1 MARRSLNPLYHTG
14 TITTLLLVVLLA
26 TGTYLTFFYDYGFE
40 ASYRSV
46 AGMEANLIGRLMRG
60 VHRYASAA
68 LVVTAFLHGWRTFV
82 EDRTHGPRTLAWVSG
97 VAMAVVLWVTGV
109 VGYWLV
115 WDERARLIN
124 DAFVRLLGVLPGGE
138 SIIVNTSRSEG
149 SGWGV
154 MTALLVAHV
163 LLTGLIGWLLWLHV
177 RRLARTKLL
186 PPRVWIALS
195 TGLLVAASALFPLGM
210 LPPLDP
216 AELAG
221 RSPLDVFYL
230 AAIPAALRRSP
241 LAVAAVGVVVLAVA
255 FAVPLLRGRR
265 PDPVEIADD
274 RCTGCGF
281 CVADCP
287 YSALTLVDRA
297 EGRHPHLAVVDEAL
311 CVGCGVCVGSCPWLA
326 IGYPDLSPD
335 TLWSRTRDR
344 VAAASSP
351 VEVVFLCERH
361 LLHGYPEET
370 PDRIF
375 VPVTCMGMVLPDLV
389 SEARSAGA
397 ASVSLVGCPPEDC
410 ANREG
415 NLWLANRVSGERKPR
430 LRGGGAPVS
439 TSWLSPIDLRRALA
453 RPGSDSAAT
462 SYTDPP
468 TRGHLARTAGVG
480 AAALAIM
487 VLLTA
492 VPFTPPAPGVVE
504 IIVEHTPGAPLEGHP
519 ETAGAPP
526 SPLEVSVDGQVV
538 RSRPFPAGRV
548 VAFERIDLDPGRHRL
563 LIALGATLV
572 DEEIR
577 LEPGEVRSVR
587 IIDAVTGGNPE
598 RGRSLFMGTGLGVN
612 AGCRTCHSLD
622 PDVRIVGPSLA
633 GVGRRAETRIEGV
646 EADEY
651 LRQSILDPD
660 AYVVDGFP
668 AGQMFPN
675 YREKLNDQQIED
687 LVAFLLTLAD

>member
-1 MARRSLNPLYHTG
+1 MVGRRTLNPLYHTG
-14 TITTLLLVVLLA
+14 TITTLLLVVLLV
-26 TGTYLTFFYDYGFE
+26 TGTYLTFFYDYGFG

-46 AGMEANLIGRLMRG
+46 AGMEANLVGRLIRG

-68 LVVTAFLHGWRTFV
+68 LVVTALLHGWRTFV

-97 VAMAVVLWVTGV
+97 VAMAAVLWVTGV
-109 VGYWLV
+109 IGYWLV
-115 WDERARLIN
+115 WDERARLID
-124 DAFVRLLGVLPGGE
+124 DAFVRLLSVLPGGE
-138 SIIVNTSRSEG
+138 GIIVNTSRSEG

-154 MTALLVAHV
+154 MTALLAGHV
-163 LLTGLIGWLLWLHV
+163 LLTGLIGWMLWLHV

-195 TGLLVAASALFPLGM
+195 TGLLVVASALFPLGM

-216 AELAG
+216 AKLAG

-230 AAIPAALRRSP
+230 ATIPAALRRSP
-241 LAVAAVGVVVLAVA
+241 LAVAAVGAVVLAVA

-287 YSALTLVDRA
+287 YKALTLVDRA
-297 EGRHPHLAVVDEAL
+297 EGRHPHLAVVDPTL

-326 IGYPDLSPD
+326 IGYPGLPPD
-335 TLWSRTRDR
+335 TLSSQTRDR
-344 VAAASSP
+344 IAAASPP
-351 VEVVFLCERH
+351 VEIVFLCERH
-361 LLHGYPEET
+361 LLHGRPEVT

-375 VPVTCMGMVLPDLV
+375 VPVTCMGMVLPELV
-389 SEARSAGA
+389 SEASRS

-415 NLWLANRVSGERKPR
+415 NLWLARRVSGERKPH

-439 TSWLSPIDLRRALA
+439 TSWLSPVDLRRALS

-462 SYTDPP
+462 SYGDTPAP
-468 TRGHLARTAGVG
+468 GQLARTAGVG
-480 AAALAIM
+480 AAALAVV

-492 VPFTPPAPGVVE
+492 VPFTPRAPGVVE

-519 ETAGAPP
+519 ESAGAPP
-526 SPLEVSVDGQVV
+526 SPLEVSVDGEVI
-538 RSRPFPAGRV
+538 RSRSFPDGRV
-548 VAFERIDLDPGRHRL
+548 VAFERIDVDPGRHRL
-563 LIALGATLV
+563 LVALGATVV
-572 DEEIR
+572 DEEVD
-577 LEPGEVRSVR
+577 LEAGEVRSVR
-587 IIDAVTGGNPE
+587 IIDAVTGGDPE
-598 RGRSLFMGTGLGVN
+598 RGKDLFMSTGLGLN
-612 AGCRTCHSLD
+612 TGCRTCHSLD

-633 GVGRRAETRIEGV
+633 GVGRRARTRIEGV

-651 LRQSILDPD
+651 LRQSILDPN

-675 YREKLNDQQIED
+675 YREKLDDQQIED